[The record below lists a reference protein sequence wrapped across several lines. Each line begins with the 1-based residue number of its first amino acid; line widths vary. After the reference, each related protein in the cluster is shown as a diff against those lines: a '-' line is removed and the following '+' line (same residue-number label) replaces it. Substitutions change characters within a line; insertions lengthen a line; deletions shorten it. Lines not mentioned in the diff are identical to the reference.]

1 MKRIKCRRSIRILI
15 SLALIFALGVMTSI
29 AQEKQIRD
37 FLKSN
42 VMPSGAQA
50 TAGTL
55 NFKSFNHVTK
65 HEVVPIADAVGH
77 VIGVSVREGAAIFE
91 NGELAWM
98 KATLLIDVIKGAGT
112 LESYT
117 TYTFLDGS
125 TVTTHNKGTIQ
136 ATPQGASLEAKISGD
151 VIHGTGRF
159 QGIKGTIT
167 TATKMLPPEKGELG
181 PKAVAEKNTLVYTL
195 PGK

>member
-1 MKRIKCRRSIRILI
+1 VLWKKLWAGLQKTEGKTMKLIKCRRSILILI

-136 ATPQGASLEAKISGD
+136 ATPQGASSEAKISGD

-167 TATKMLPPEKGELG
+167 TATKMLPQEKGE
-181 PKAVAEKNTLVYTL
+181 
-195 PGK
+195 

>member
-1 MKRIKCRRSIRILI
+1 MKLIKCRGSILILI

-29 AQEKQIRD
+29 SQEKEIRD
-37 FLKSN
+37 FLKSK
-42 VMPSGAQA
+42 VTTSGAQA

-55 NFKSFNHVTK
+55 NYKSFNHVTK

-77 VIGVSVREGAAIFE
+77 VIGVQVREGTAIFE
-91 NGELAWM
+91 NGDLAWM
-98 KATLLIDVIKGAGT
+98 KATLLIDVIKGSGT

-125 TVTTHNKGTIQ
+125 MVITHNKGAIQ
-136 ATPQGASLEAKISGD
+136 GTPQGVSSESKISGD

-159 QGIKGTIT
+159 QGIKGTVT
-167 TATKMLPPEKGELG
+167 TTTKMLPAEKGELA
-181 PKAVAEKNTLVYTL
+181 PKAVAENNTLIYTL